1 MNLRKKA
8 RKKIQKPRVSKYIHL
23 WPELEFMPGL
33 DHWPKRPDI
42 YQPEDSEVLRFL
54 VAGFG
59 TTMEDA
65 DRIFHAAA
73 SKGVIKFNTTTR
85 LWHGR
90 KGGLP

>member
-23 WPELEFMPGL
+23 WPELEFMPNL
-33 DHWPKRPDI
+33 DHWPNRPDH
-42 YQPEDSEVLRFL
+42 YRPEDSEVLRFM
-54 VAGFG
+54 VESFG
-59 TTMEDA
+59 TTLAEA

-73 SKGVIKFNTTTR
+73 SKGVIKFNPITR

-90 KGGLP
+90 KGDQP